1 MAKRAFDLGKLLKVS
16 HKEVCYEQDGET
28 IYLCDK
34 RGYVGI
40 QTDDLTVLADV
51 AKRGIE
57 LTEKAGLKQQMEQI
71 LRKHKAEDMFTYIAT
86 GIQFPYWDSSA
97 GKKKTMTMF
106 RDRNQEYSV
115 KLADA
120 AYAEIFDPTFITGG
134 KSYSDPIIM
143 ICADCYGVVMPI
155 RANRQ
160 YTVDQRDDVKHLLDY
175 FNNLR

>member
-40 QTDDLTVLADV
+40 QTDDLTVSADM
-51 AKRGIE
+51 AKRGIK

-71 LRKHKAEDMFTYIAT
+71 LRKHKAEDMFTYSAT
-86 GIQFPYWDSSA
+86 GIQFTYYDSSA
-97 GKKKTMTMF
+97 GKKKTLTMF

-115 KLADA
+115 KLVDA
-120 AYAEIFDPTFITGG
+120 AYVEIFDPEIITGG
-134 KSYSDPIIM
+134 KSHFDPIFM
-143 ICADCYGVVMPI
+143 ICADCYGVIMPI

-160 YTVDQRDDVKHLLDY
+160 YTVDQMDDIKHLLDY
-175 FNNLR
+175 FNNLH

>member
-40 QTDDLTVLADV
+40 QTDDLTVLADM

-57 LTEKAGLKQQMEQI
+57 LTEKACLKQMMEQI
-71 LRKHKAEDMFTYIAT
+71 LRKYKAEDIFTYSAT

-97 GKKKTMTMF
+97 GKKKTLTMF
-106 RDRNQEYSV
+106 RDREQEYSV
-115 KLADA
+115 KLVDA
-120 AYAEIFDPTFITGG
+120 AYTEIFDPEIITGG
-134 KSYSDPIIM
+134 KSQTDPILM

-160 YTVDQRDDVKHLLDY
+160 YIVDQRDNVKHLLDY

>member
-40 QTDDLTVLADV
+40 QTDDLTVLADM

-97 GKKKTMTMF
+97 GKKKDDDYVPRSKSGIF
-106 RDRNQEYSV
+106 RQAGRRS
-115 KLADA
+115 L
-120 AYAEIFDPTFITGG
+120 
-134 KSYSDPIIM
+134 
-143 ICADCYGVVMPI
+143 C
-155 RANRQ
+155 
-160 YTVDQRDDVKHLLDY
+160 RD
-175 FNNLR
+175 F

>member
-1 MAKRAFDLGKLLKVS
+1 MLKVS

-40 QTDDLTVLADV
+40 QTDDLTVLADM

-71 LRKHKAEDMFTYIAT
+71 MRKYKPEDMFTYSAT

-97 GKKKTMTMF
+97 GKKKDDDYVPRSKSGIF
-106 RDRNQEYSV
+106 RQAGRRS
-115 KLADA
+115 L
-120 AYAEIFDPTFITGG
+120 
-134 KSYSDPIIM
+134 
-143 ICADCYGVVMPI
+143 C
-155 RANRQ
+155 
-160 YTVDQRDDVKHLLDY
+160 RD
-175 FNNLR
+175 F

>member
-1 MAKRAFDLGKLLKVS
+1 MAKKAFDLGKLLKVS

-40 QTDDLTVLADV
+40 QTNDLTVLADME
-51 AKRGIE
+51 KRGAK
-57 LTEKAGLKQQMEQI
+57 LTEKSGLKQQMEQI
-71 LRKHKAEDMFTYIAT
+71 MRKYKPEDMFTYSTT
-86 GIQFPYWDSSA
+86 GIQFNYWDSST
-97 GKKKTMTMF
+97 GKKKTLAMF

-120 AYAEIFDPTFITGG
+120 AYAGIFDPEVITCG

-143 ICADCYGVVMPI
+143 ICTDCYGMVMPI
-155 RANRQ
+155 RVNRQ
-160 YTVDQRDDVKHLLDY
+160 HIVDQRDDVKHLLDY